1 VRRDDGRGGGRVRR
15 RATSERGSALLL
27 VPAGFVAL
35 LVLAAVA
42 VDQSMLFAARRQ
54 LIDVAAS
61 AANDAAAVAVDEA
74 AYRGSGGT
82 PVTSARA
89 EAGVAA
95 ALAARGMDDVL
106 RSVTVTDGPDGPE
119 VVVRL
124 ETELHSVFARL
135 APGGYGQVTIRVAA
149 SATLDTF

>member
-1 VRRDDGRGGGRVRR
+1 MRRERRPAGRRVRR
-15 RATSERGSALLL
+15 RLTGERGSALLL

-35 LVLAAVA
+35 LVLAAIA
-42 VDQSMLFAARRQ
+42 VDQSMLFGARRQ
-54 LIDVAAS
+54 LIDAAAS
-61 AANDAAAVAVDEA
+61 AANDAAAVAVDER
-74 AYRGSGGT
+74 AYRGSGGI

-95 ALAARGMDDVL
+95 ALAARDMDDVV
-106 RSVTVTDGPDGPE
+106 RSVTVADGPDGPE

-124 ETELHSVFARL
+124 ETELPSVFARL
-135 APGGYGQVTIRVAA
+135 APGGYGSVTIRVAA